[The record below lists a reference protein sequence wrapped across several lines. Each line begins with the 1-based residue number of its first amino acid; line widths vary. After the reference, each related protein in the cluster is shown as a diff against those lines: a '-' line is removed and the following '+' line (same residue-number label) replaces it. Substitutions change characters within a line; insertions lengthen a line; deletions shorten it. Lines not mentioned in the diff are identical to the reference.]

1 MYVPLFV
8 FLYLLGLGVVASN
21 PIETAW
27 VIGIA
32 CILKI
37 IKLAW

>member
-8 FLYLLGLGVVASN
+8 FLYLLGLGLVASH

-27 VIGIA
+27 AFGIA
-32 CILKI
+32 CFLKLL
-37 IKLAW
+37 KVAW